1 MILNKPRRF
10 ITACLV
16 VLAVVL
22 MATVLSACGSS
33 VKTYID
39 KSYGYSFSYP
49 SGWKVQAGATS
60 DATAGG
66 SSAGTAAVYNPDGTT
81 AGDVY
86 VDLAMVMVYKLNTA
100 VDDPWASATQTELEG
115 LVTDLQSQATDMK
128 VEQALAQTTNAGLK
142 GYVATVTFT
151 KDGTPMRSRLYFL
164 FNGSIEY
171 EVNQQAAIATWETT
185 KPALDSIITTF
196 KPGRAN

>member
-1 MILNKPRRF
+1 MKLPGGF
-10 ITACLV
+10 IRVCLV
-16 VLAVVL
+16 VLAVLL

-33 VKTYID
+33 VKTYTD

-66 SSAGTAAVYNPDGTT
+66 SSAGTVAVYNPDGTT
-81 AGDVY
+81 AGAVY
-86 VDLAMVMVYKLNTA
+86 VDLAMVMVYKLTA
-100 VDDPWASATQTELEG
+100 TVDDPWNPATQTELEG

-128 VEQALAQTTNAGLK
+128 VEQALAQTTNASLK

-185 KPALDSIITTF
+185 KPALDSIMATF
-196 KPGRAN
+196 KPGKAN